1 MDSTGLIL
9 LVEIVLGT
17 GIVVL
22 LYFYVRRKKTAVQKI
37 DPVLEAKIQE
47 LRNRGMP
54 EEAARNQATLEYQA
68 AMRARQKKTSIIM
81 GAIWMAIG
89 VVFALINGLDI
100 SSIALVGLGA
110 IQLVSGL
117 LVKTEQK

>member
-17 GIVVL
+17 GIVIL

-54 EEAARNQATLEYQA
+54 EEAARNQATLEYHA

>member
-17 GIVVL
+17 GIVIL

>member
-17 GIVVL
+17 GIVIL

-47 LRNRGMP
+47 LRNRGMS
-54 EEAARNQATLEYQA
+54 EEAARNQATMEYQA